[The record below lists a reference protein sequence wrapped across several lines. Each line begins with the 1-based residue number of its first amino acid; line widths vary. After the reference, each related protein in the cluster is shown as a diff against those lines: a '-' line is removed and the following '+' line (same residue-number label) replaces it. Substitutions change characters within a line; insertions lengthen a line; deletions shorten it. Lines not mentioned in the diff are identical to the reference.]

1 MIAKGQLKQRED
13 SAYLLAQVSLL
24 STDVQDA
31 VTGLLGQLF
40 QEGIAVMKA
49 VAFQVRV
56 LWERRTMEE
65 IIITKTAT
73 SS

>member
-1 MIAKGQLKQRED
+1 MIAKGQLKQTED

-49 VAFQVRV
+49 MAFQVRV
-56 LWERRTMEE
+56 LWKRRTMEE
-65 IIITKTAT
+65 IIITKTVT